1 MHVPCNSGNLVKKS
15 LIWWNFVV
23 CYCVIMKRLI
33 MMISNWQAYWSI
45 HKFVHDENF
54 CYFCDS
60 SKYVIFVQKTNFSLK
75 IFMSK
80 LFKIIYMTFMSLRY
94 VTNEKVLSP
103 PTCIKYKLHWAKI
116 FCLFFLNFYYI
127 LFI

>member
-1 MHVPCNSGNLVKKS
+1 MKFCGL
-15 LIWWNFVV
+15 LL
-23 CYCVIMKRLI
+23 CYDEKVNDDDIKLR
-33 MMISNWQAYWSI
+33 QAFWSS
-45 HKFVHDENF
+45 HKFVNEENF
-54 CYFCDS
+54 CYF

-103 PTCIKYKLHWAKI
+103 PTCIKYKLH
-116 FCLFFLNFYYI
+116 
-127 LFI
+127 